1 MKRYKHFL
9 LTRFNVPFIR
19 KENIDFLFEK
29 QYLDNRFDIFKK
41 CCFSS
46 IKQQTN
52 QDFIWLVFFDSRT
65 PDAYKEINK
74 SLNQEYN
81 NYCPVYIDI
90 ENLPNE
96 NNFYDN
102 EALKATSKK
111 NIDDLTYCEKI
122 QKISLAA
129 EFSRIINSFCG
140 EEDDW
145 IVTTRIDNDD
155 AFHKYMMKDVIKNIP
170 DSIDED
176 KLLLS
181 FDNGV
186 QYVDNTYILRTFH
199 YPNNH
204 FTSLVEKRTPHLFT
218 VLYWDHFFVEK
229 YIKVKHISA
238 NPLWMEICHKA
249 NVINSI
255 SLTPEN
261 NFVWGKVS
269 LNNYG
274 IRKKWNGLATILCL
288 MTHPYIYII
297 PKIKYLIKKVL

>member
-52 QDFIWLVFFDSRT
+52 QDFIWIVFFDSRT

-90 ENLPNE
+90 ENLPNG

-111 NIDDLTYCEKI
+111 NIDDLTYSEKI

-129 EFSRIINSFCG
+129 EISRIINSFCG
-140 EEDDW
+140 EEDDL

-155 AFHKYMMKDVIKNIP
+155 AFHKDMMKEVIKTFLIVLMKTSCYCLLTMVFNMLITP
-170 DSIDED
+170 ISCELSIIR
-176 KLLLS
+176 
-181 FDNGV
+181 
-186 QYVDNTYILRTFH
+186 TIILQVWLKKER
-199 YPNNH
+199 
-204 FTSLVEKRTPHLFT
+204 
-218 VLYWDHFFVEK
+218 
-229 YIKVKHISA
+229 HICSQCC
-238 NPLWMEICHKA
+238 I
-249 NVINSI
+249 
-255 SLTPEN
+255 
-261 NFVWGKVS
+261 
-269 LNNYG
+269 G
-274 IRKKWNGLATILCL
+274 IIFC
-288 MTHPYIYII
+288 
-297 PKIKYLIKKVL
+297 